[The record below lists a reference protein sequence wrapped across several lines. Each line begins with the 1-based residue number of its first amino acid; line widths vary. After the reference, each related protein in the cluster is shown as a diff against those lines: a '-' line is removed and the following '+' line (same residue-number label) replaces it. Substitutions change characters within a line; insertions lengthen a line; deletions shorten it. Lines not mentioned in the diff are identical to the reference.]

1 MENLTPMM
9 KQYLEIKNNNK
20 GSILFFRLGDFYEMF
35 FDDAIETSRL
45 LEITL
50 TGKACGNGEKAPMCG
65 VPYHSAKSYIQKLIN
80 FGKKVAICEQVEDPK
95 DAKGIVKRD
104 VVKIITP
111 GTVLDD
117 DMIEGSSNNYIMAI
131 ITDEDIVY
139 MTYADITTG
148 EVNNITTTYQEVSN
162 IFFSVM
168 PSEIIMDDTF
178 LKKLKENSFKNS
190 KIINNFLI
198 ENNVVQNTANYENI
212 EEFISDNNLADKIPS
227 LIQVYKYVY
236 DTQKFFDINFFYEK
250 NQVKYMSLDYYTI
263 KNLELIESIRK
274 NNSYTLFWVLNKA
287 NTSMGSRLLKQY
299 LLKPLNDENEIRQ
312 RLNKVSSFVEHY
324 SVSTGV
330 SHILREVYDLER
342 ISNRIVYD
350 TVSHRDLLNLKK
362 SLKAVNE
369 IKNIFKGENDSR
381 FEELYEV
388 LSKNDLMPIIN
399 LIENSIEEIG
409 EDFKKEHIIKSS
421 YDEKLAHYRDLLE
434 NTSNILIK
442 MESDEREKTGIKNL
456 KISYN
461 KVFGY
466 YIEITKAALQNF
478 NMPSDYERRQTLV
491 SSERFINN
499 NLKKIEEEMLSA
511 KQGESQLESSLY
523 KEVKEELKNFIP
535 KIMQVAEMISQIDV
549 YTALAKT
556 AIENDYVKP
565 MISTDGNIVIK
576 NGRHPVIEKL
586 LPNEEYVPN
595 DTDLTSSET
604 HIITGPNMAGKST
617 YMRQVAIIMLMA
629 HIGSYVPAS
638 FAQIPIIDSIYT
650 RIGASDDL
658 SMGQST
664 FMVEMTEVSNILKN
678 ATQNSLIIL
687 DEIGRGT
694 STYDGM
700 SLAFSIVEYICEH
713 IKAKTLVSTHY
724 HELTALESK
733 YKNIKNY
740 CMLVDDSK
748 EIKFLRKIVLG
759 KADKS
764 YGIHVAQ
771 LADLPYEVLERANII
786 LSKLETSEKKSSKKY
801 NQKSEQD
808 QVSIE
813 NFSKDNNLRIVQ
825 KIKDLN
831 IDEYT
836 PKQAMDLLYKIKSEL
851 R

>member
-168 PSEIIMDDTF
+168 PSEIIMDDIF

-227 LIQVYKYVY
+227 LIQIYKYVY

-399 LIENSIEEIG
+399 LIERSIEEIG

-442 MESDEREKTGIKNL
+442 MERDEREKTGIKNL

-499 NLKKIEEEMLSA
+499 NLKK
-511 KQGESQLESSLY
+511 
-523 KEVKEELKNFIP
+523 
-535 KIMQVAEMISQIDV
+535 
-549 YTALAKT
+549 
-556 AIENDYVKP
+556 
-565 MISTDGNIVIK
+565 
-576 NGRHPVIEKL
+576 
-586 LPNEEYVPN
+586 
-595 DTDLTSSET
+595 
-604 HIITGPNMAGKST
+604 
-617 YMRQVAIIMLMA
+617 
-629 HIGSYVPAS
+629 
-638 FAQIPIIDSIYT
+638 
-650 RIGASDDL
+650 
-658 SMGQST
+658 
-664 FMVEMTEVSNILKN
+664 
-678 ATQNSLIIL
+678 
-687 DEIGRGT
+687 
-694 STYDGM
+694 
-700 SLAFSIVEYICEH
+700 
-713 IKAKTLVSTHY
+713 
-724 HELTALESK
+724 
-733 YKNIKNY
+733 
-740 CMLVDDSK
+740 
-748 EIKFLRKIVLG
+748 
-759 KADKS
+759 
-764 YGIHVAQ
+764 
-771 LADLPYEVLERANII
+771 
-786 LSKLETSEKKSSKKY
+786 
-801 NQKSEQD
+801 
-808 QVSIE
+808 
-813 NFSKDNNLRIVQ
+813 
-825 KIKDLN
+825 
-831 IDEYT
+831 
-836 PKQAMDLLYKIKSEL
+836 
-851 R
+851 

>member
-35 FDDAIETSRL
+35 FDDAIETSKL

-227 LIQVYKYVY
+227 LIQIYKYVY

-381 FEELYEV
+381 FEELYEI

-399 LIENSIEEIG
+399 LIEKSIEEIG

-421 YDEKLAHYRDLLE
+421 YDEKLAYYRDLLE

-499 NLKKIEEEMLSA
+499 SLKKIEEEMLTA
-511 KQGESQLESSLY
+511 RQGESQLESSLY

-724 HELTALESK
+724 HELTALEGK

>member
-227 LIQVYKYVY
+227 LIQIYKYVY

-421 YDEKLAHYRDLLE
+421 YDEKLAYYRDLLE

-442 MESDEREKTGIKNL
+442 MERDEREKTGIKNL

-499 NLKKIEEEMLSA
+499 NLKKIEEEMLTA
-511 KQGESQLESSLY
+511 RQGESQLESALY

-565 MISTDGNIVIK
+565 MISIDGNIVIK

-586 LPNEEYVPN
+586 LPNEDYVPN
-595 DTDLTSSET
+595 DTDLTKSET

-836 PKQAMDLLYKIKSEL
+836 PKQAMDMLYKIKSEL

>member
-168 PSEIIMDDTF
+168 PSEIIMDDIF
-178 LKKLKENSFKNS
+178 LKKMKENSFKNS

-421 YDEKLAHYRDLLE
+421 YDEKLAYYRDLLE

-724 HELTALESK
+724 HELTALEGK

-748 EIKFLRKIVLG
+748 EIKFLKKIILG

-836 PKQAMDLLYKIKSEL
+836 PRQAMDLLYKIKSEL

>member
-117 DMIEGSSNNYIMAI
+117 NMIEGSSNNYIMAI

-148 EVNNITTTYQEVSN
+148 EVNNITITYQEVSN

-168 PSEIIMDDTF
+168 PSEIIMDDIF

-212 EEFISDNNLADKIPS
+212 EDFISDNNLADKIPS
-227 LIQVYKYVY
+227 LIQIYKYVY

-442 MESDEREKTGIKNL
+442 MERDEREKTGIKNL

-499 NLKKIEEEMLSA
+499 NLKKIEEEMLTA
-511 KQGESQLESSLY
+511 RQGESQLESALY

-549 YTALAKT
+549 YTSLAKT

-565 MISTDGNIVIK
+565 MISIDGNIVIK

-586 LPNEEYVPN
+586 LPNEDYVPN
-595 DTDLTSSET
+595 DTDLTKSET

>member
-35 FDDAIETSRL
+35 FDDAIETSKL

-95 DAKGIVKRD
+95 DARGIVKRD

-442 MESDEREKTGIKNL
+442 MERDEREKTGIKNL

-499 NLKKIEEEMLSA
+499 NLKKIEEEMLTA
-511 KQGESQLESSLY
+511 RQGESQLESALY

-565 MISTDGNIVIK
+565 MISIDGNIVIK

-586 LPNEEYVPN
+586 LPNEDYVPN
-595 DTDLTSSET
+595 DTDLTKSET

-733 YKNIKNY
+733 YQNIKNY

>member
-168 PSEIIMDDTF
+168 PSEIIMDDIF

-227 LIQVYKYVY
+227 LIQIYKYVY

-442 MESDEREKTGIKNL
+442 MERDEREKTGIKNL

-499 NLKKIEEEMLSA
+499 NLKKIEEEMLTA
-511 KQGESQLESSLY
+511 RQGESQLESALY

-565 MISTDGNIVIK
+565 MISIDGNIVIK

-586 LPNEEYVPN
+586 LPNEDYVPN
-595 DTDLTSSET
+595 DTDLTKSET

-786 LSKLETSEKKSSKKY
+786 LSKMETSEKKSSKKY